1 MVVVVMHEPSEMF
14 LGQGFVLV
22 ERADALEFESVDA
35 ARRLLE
41 LHASEPSYVTHDVRA
56 QFAA

>member
-1 MVVVVMHEPSEMF
+1 MHEPSEMF